1 MAINSINGST
11 STTATGASS
20 GTAGS
25 VKSTKDDFLKLL
37 ITQMKYQDPMNPMDN
52 AQMTSQIAQLNTVE
66 GINQLNATVS
76 GLQSSLMATQSMQSS
91 ALIGRTIL
99 ADGNVI
105 SLSNGAANLAINL
118 QSAADHVIVDV
129 INSSGRIIKTTDLGA
144 NNAGIQNFTWD
155 GSTNEGGT
163 AQDGRYT
170 YRIAATNLNQSV
182 AATALTQGVV
192 SGVSITSTGPQLSL
206 NNGTNIALSSVRGV
220 R

>member
-11 STTATGASS
+11 SAAVSGASS

-25 VKSTKDDFLKLL
+25 VQSTKDDFLKLL

-76 GLQSSLMATQSMQSS
+76 GLQSSLMASQSMQSS

-105 SLSNGAANLAINL
+105 SLNKGTANLSISL
-118 QSAADHVIVDV
+118 PSPADHVIVDV

-144 NNAGIQNFTWD
+144 NNAGIQSFTWD

-163 AQDGRYT
+163 AMDGQYT
-170 YRIAATNLNQSV
+170 YRITATNLNQSV
-182 AATALTQGVV
+182 AATTLTQGVV
-192 SGVSITSTGPQLSL
+192 SGVSITATGPQLSL